1 MSLFGQ
7 DCSFLHALPAADRRA
22 LLAEGAPRC
31 YAQGEVM
38 IRERDASA
46 YVLALLSGW
55 SAVSVDTE
63 RGARLILALRGAGE
77 IVGDL
82 AAVDRG
88 PRSATVTA
96 LGQVEAVA
104 ISGNRFRRFLA
115 ARPHAT
121 ALVMRQLATRLR
133 SADVERR
140 SLASETVLQRLAVR
154 LVELAERAGRRDESG
169 TALELR
175 LPQHDVAAA
184 IGATRE
190 AVAKALRLLR
200 EQGVVRTAQRTVI
213 VIDMPVLVLLAQGH
227 PARETRPGRRG
238 RPERPRRLSPG
249 AHSSDEQPPPV

>member
-7 DCSFLHALPAADRRA
+7 DRSFLHALPASDRRD
-22 LLAEGAPRC
+22 LLAQGAPRG
-31 YAQGEVM
+31 YEPGEVM
-38 IRERDASA
+38 IRERDTSA

-55 SAVSVDTE
+55 SVVSVGTE

-77 IVGDL
+77 VVGDL

-96 LGQVEAVA
+96 LGRVEAVA
-104 ISGNRFRRFLA
+104 ISGDRFRRFLA

-121 ALVMRQLATRLR
+121 SLIMRQLATRLR

-140 SLASETVLQRLAVR
+140 SLASETVLQRLAAR
-154 LVELAERAGRRDESG
+154 LVELAERAGRRADAG
-169 TALELR
+169 ATVLELP
-175 LPQHDVAAA
+175 LPQHDLAAA

-200 EQGVVRTAQRTVI
+200 EQGVVRTAHRTV
-213 VIDMPVLVLLAQGH
+213 VVVDMPVLVLLAQGR
-227 PARETRPGRRG
+227 ARPGA
-238 RPERPRRLSPG
+238 E
-249 AHSSDEQPPPV
+249 SSDKPPPAV